1 MALQPVLAAAPPE
14 SLLAFALGWSS
25 GGEMSHVCLSGGVL
39 PLQAGQEKWL
49 SSVCSLPRA
58 ARERAMT
65 QHCCAF
71 SSSYLYMGFQRGFIC
86 SRFYLCA
93 P

>member
-39 PLQAGQEKWL
+39 PLQGRRNGSA
-49 SSVCSLPRA
+49 
-58 ARERAMT
+58 
-65 QHCCAF
+65 
-71 SSSYLYMGFQRGFIC
+71 
-86 SRFYLCA
+86 LCA
-93 P
+93 HCPGLLGSVP